1 MLSYKLDNLEQYS
14 RRNNIRIIG
23 IKEQKD
29 EKLESELVSLFK
41 DKLNINIVQRDMDCF
56 HRVGNVDSKTKAS
69 RPVIIKFATYNIKDE
84 VLKNRK
90 KLRGSNIFISEDLT
104 SARYKL
110 LRAVQDLQYELFCV
124 SETWL
129 NDQNKHLVDV
139 NGFIYYHVGRVG
151 RGGGVGIYP
160 YLLIE
165 DSTYSSRIASCPK
178 LEDIHICDDV
188 PLPLE
193 DNCVLNLL
201 KNEDKC
207 AKIKVHLKE
216 TLVQQIGRGD
226 LLVYTPDSVNIYYN
240 CNEVVRI
247 NNDKFIFQE
256 DLLRGEIFNLP
267 KLDLNTYNVT
277 NEESIQLNKV
287 NIKVIPLLVL

>member
-1 MLSYKLDNLEQYS
+1 M
-14 RRNNIRIIG
+14 I
-23 IKEQKD
+23 
-29 EKLESELVSLFK
+29 
-41 DKLNINIVQRDMDCF
+41 
-56 HRVGNVDSKTKAS
+56 
-69 RPVIIKFATYNIKDE
+69 
-84 VLKNRK
+84 
-90 KLRGSNIFISEDLT
+90 
-104 SARYKL
+104 
-110 LRAVQDLQYELFCV
+110 
-124 SETWL
+124 
-129 NDQNKHLVDV
+129 
-139 NGFIYYHVGRVG
+139 
-151 RGGGVGIYP
+151 P

-277 NEESIQLNKV
+277 NEESIQLNKQRKEV
-287 NIKVIPLLVL
+287 FERLLNRFRATGNVAYEKVTITKSITDNEDNKMEVLQSVIENPNTSTRVIANEWEYNYVSAIFIEFRIF